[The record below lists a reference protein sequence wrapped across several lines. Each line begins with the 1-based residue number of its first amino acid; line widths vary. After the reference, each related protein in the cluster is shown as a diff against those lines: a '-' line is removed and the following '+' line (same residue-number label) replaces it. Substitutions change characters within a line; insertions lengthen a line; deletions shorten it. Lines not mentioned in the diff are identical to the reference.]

1 MGRAPSTNILPGMI
15 APALIL
21 DSARS
26 VAFIDGYGDCDLPTR
41 RHAEESRPA
50 PMQGRTHVANSYRF
64 RRKVDAIRF
73 RGQRSR
79 MRRRLFA
86 LSVPWP
92 RRWYGRDRERV
103 QTILEESKLSE
114 RPVATI
120 EHNALAQAHIQ
131 SSALIVAATLL
142 LSSHL
147 AFALDTS
154 FGQRLFQDKADC
166 QFCHGIDGDGR
177 GDPRSPG
184 RAANL
189 HETHL
194 NRDQLVEVIAC
205 GRPGTEMPHFDKY
218 AYEDTDCYGLKGKNL
233 GNDGAR
239 DPHSTSLT
247 KREIEAVVDYILAK
261 FLGK

>member
-1 MGRAPSTNILPGMI
+1 MN
-15 APALIL
+15 
-21 DSARS
+21 
-26 VAFIDGYGDCDLPTR
+26 
-41 RHAEESRPA
+41 
-50 PMQGRTHVANSYRF
+50 QRF
-64 RRKVDAIRF
+64 LLNV
-73 RGQRSR
+73 
-79 MRRRLFA
+79 
-86 LSVPWP
+86 
-92 RRWYGRDRERV
+92 
-103 QTILEESKLSE
+103 TI
-114 RPVATI
+114 ATI
-120 EHNALAQAHIQ
+120 EHGAFTKACVQF
-131 SSALIVAATLL
+131 SAIIVAAMLL
-142 LSSHL
+142 LSVDL
-147 AFALDTS
+147 AFAQDTS

-194 NRDQLVEVIAC
+194 NRDQLIEVIAC

-233 GNDGAR
+233 GNDAAR

-261 FLGK
+261 FVGK